1 MSNMKKILLVAV
13 MAIMSLVCEAQNTM
27 REIGTFTLQPKIGL
41 GSGYLSGTWV
51 AEPKEKRK
59 LVAGIVIGAEGE
71 YYAAKWLGVAA
82 GVNYAMQ
89 GWKFNYE
96 DRSEITRLNYL
107 NIPLTANFYVLKGL
121 ALKTGVQFGF
131 LLNAKERVHEVDTDI
146 KDNCKKF
153 CFSIPVGLSYEFSN
167 IVIDARYNFAATR
180 VIDNAVDKKRSDL
193 IQLTVGYKF
202 AL

>member
-1 MSNMKKILLVAV
+1 MKKILLVAL
-13 MAIMSLVCEAQNTM
+13 MAIMSIVCEAQNTM

-96 DRSEITRLNYL
+96 DESVITRLNYL

-167 IVIDARYNFAATR
+167 IVIDARYNFAVTR

>member
-1 MSNMKKILLVAV
+1 MKKILLVAL
-13 MAIMSLVCEAQNTM
+13 MAIMSIVCEAQNTM

-59 LVAGIVIGAEGE
+59 LVAGIVIGVEGE

-82 GVNYAMQ
+82 GINYAMQ

-96 DRSEITRLNYL
+96 DESVITRLNYL

-153 CFSIPVGLSYEFSN
+153 CFSIPVGLSYEFN
-167 IVIDARYNFAATR
+167 NFVIDARYNFAVTR
-180 VIDNAVDKKRSDL
+180 VIDNAMDKKRSDL

>member
-1 MSNMKKILLVAV
+1 MKKILLVAL
-13 MAIMSLVCEAQNTM
+13 MAIMSIVCEAQNTM

-59 LVAGIVIGAEGE
+59 LVAGIVIGIEGE
-71 YYAAKWLGVAA
+71 YYAAKWLGVSA
-82 GVNYAMQ
+82 GINYAMQ

-96 DRSEITRLNYL
+96 DESVITRLNYL

-121 ALKTGVQFGF
+121 AIKTGAQFGF
-131 LLNAKERVHEVDTDI
+131 LLNAKERVHDVDTDI
-146 KDNCKKF
+146 KDHCKKF
-153 CFSIPVGLSYEFSN
+153 CFSIPVGLSYEFN
-167 IVIDARYNFAATR
+167 NFVIDARYNFAVTR
-180 VIDNAVDKKRSDL
+180 VIDNAMDKKRSDL

>member
-1 MSNMKKILLVAV
+1 MKKILLVAV
-13 MAIMSLVCEAQNTM
+13 MAIMSLVSEAQNTM

-96 DRSEITRLNYL
+96 DESVITRLNYL

-131 LLNAKERVHEVDTDI
+131 LLNAKERVHDVDTDI

-167 IVIDARYNFAATR
+167 IVIDARYNFAVTR

>member
-13 MAIMSLVCEAQNTM
+13 MAIMSLVSEAQNTM

-59 LVAGIVIGAEGE
+59 LVAGIVIGVEGE

-96 DRSEITRLNYL
+96 DESVITRLNYL

-131 LLNAKERVHEVDTDI
+131 LLNAKERVHDVDTDI

-153 CFSIPVGLSYEFSN
+153 CFSIPVGLSYEFN
-167 IVIDARYNFAATR
+167 NFVIDARYNFAVTR
-180 VIDNAVDKKRSDL
+180 VIDNAMDKKRSDL

>member
-1 MSNMKKILLVAV
+1 MKKILLVAV
-13 MAIMSLVCEAQNTM
+13 MAIMSLVSEAQNTM

-59 LVAGIVIGAEGE
+59 LVAGIVIGVEGE

-96 DRSEITRLNYL
+96 DESVITRLNYL

-167 IVIDARYNFAATR
+167 IVIDARYNFAVTR

>member
-1 MSNMKKILLVAV
+1 MKKILLVAV

-41 GSGYLSGTWV
+41 GSGYLSGTWA

-131 LLNAKERVHEVDTDI
+131 LLNAFKYGAPPHGYQGQLQEILLFHSRRLVLRV
-146 KDNCKKF
+146 
-153 CFSIPVGLSYEFSN
+153 
-167 IVIDARYNFAATR
+167 
-180 VIDNAVDKKRSDL
+180 
-193 IQLTVGYKF
+193 
-202 AL
+202 

>member
-1 MSNMKKILLVAV
+1 MKKILLVAV

-41 GSGYLSGTWV
+41 GSGYLSGTWA

-131 LLNAKERVHEVDTDI
+131 LLNAKERVHDVDTDI

-153 CFSIPVGLSYEFSN
+153 CFSIPVGLSYEFNN
-167 IVIDARYNFAATR
+167 IVIDARYNFAVTR
-180 VIDNAVDKKRSDL
+180 VIDNAMDKKRSDL

>member
-1 MSNMKKILLVAV
+1 MKKILLVAL
-13 MAIMSLVCEAQNTM
+13 MAIMSIVCEAQNTM

-59 LVAGIVIGAEGE
+59 LVAGIVIGVEGE

-82 GVNYAMQ
+82 GINYAMQ

-96 DRSEITRLNYL
+96 DESVITRLNYL

-121 ALKTGVQFGF
+121 AIKTGAQFGF
-131 LLNAKERVHEVDTDI
+131 LLNAKERVHDVDTDI
-146 KDNCKKF
+146 KDQCKKF
-153 CFSIPVGLSYEFSN
+153 CFSIPVGLSYEFN
-167 IVIDARYNFAATR
+167 NFVIDARYNFAVTR
-180 VIDNAVDKKRSDL
+180 VIDNAMDKKRSDL